1 MTQDGDCPPPVL
13 AFLLPPPN
21 PHMLP
26 PTMRR
31 LHRTMLLALR
41 AAAVLAPAIAMA
53 QESAPPAP
61 ALSRWLPPWVGYIV
75 MVLLLAL
82 VMGVSL
88 MPSKRGHQD

>member
-1 MTQDGDCPPPVL
+1 M
-13 AFLLPPPN
+13 LL
-21 PHMLP
+21 

-31 LHRTMLLALR
+31 LHRTTLLALR

-53 QESAPPAP
+53 QSSAPPAP
-61 ALSRWLPPWVGYIV
+61 TLSRSLAPWVGYIV